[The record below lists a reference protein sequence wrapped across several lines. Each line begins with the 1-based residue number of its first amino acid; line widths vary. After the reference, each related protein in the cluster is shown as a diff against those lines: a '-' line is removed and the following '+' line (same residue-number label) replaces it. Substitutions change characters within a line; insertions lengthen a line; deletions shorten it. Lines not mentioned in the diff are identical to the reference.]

1 MQYRRITIPPKG
13 RNKYGNYQSTSNIT
27 KSIISYSN
35 NGNGTTTD
43 NNITNTGGTGTNNE
57 QQNNYSLRLSKN
69 TFTFEWDDINA
80 SDEGQVDTI
89 QVLGFGN
96 LEDVDTFVGD
106 FSILPNG
113 DGTLSDLTEAEADSY
128 IYDML
133 RANNWGIRG
142 LVDGMSVEVENNGT
156 TNTTIKIK
164 VNKNIKQTA
173 GSLYIP
179 CHIYTG
185 PENEKPKA
193 GDMSD
198 WYDTEKKSL
207 TLEYSYT
214 ILLNAVNH
222 YTLDLTNDTAG
233 VNVLYDENGNDYIPS
248 TSIQQ
253 LSCKA
258 TLYYGQNFVENARY
272 YLDGSFT
279 GLTIDATT
287 GVLNFA
293 NNFSFLGSML
303 KIPVKA
309 TIDKFTSTKI
319 MTINKVYPGKD
330 GSSPVNRWIV
340 PNVNKVTYNPNDY
353 TLSTSA
359 ITATVM
365 KQVGTEAPEV
375 DTQTPIWWGWD
386 TTNPTKT
393 YSGPITVEAGN
404 SFLTL
409 ALRENN
415 KNYESETIPIIK
427 EGVNGESGSSVYTLI
442 LSNTNASINCDS
454 DGNILS
460 GAVRPSCVATLYYGT
475 TVVSNATYSIETSAT
490 GLTINGNSLVYASN
504 FNFTGDTVQVKFVA
518 RVGGNVISSAIM
530 NITKAKAGKD
540 GSNGLDG
547 NDGEPGA
554 PGVGISGTKVEYAIS
569 SSQTTTP
576 TSWSTTIPTLQT
588 EKYLWTRTTWTYTDG
603 STEVGYQKT
612 YIPKNGEKI
621 KKNF

>member
-233 VNVLYDENGNDYIPS
+233 INVDIDGNILPNQ
-248 TSIQQ
+248 TIECQ
-253 LSCKA
+253 A
-258 TLYYGQNFVENARY
+258 TLYYGETIV
-272 YLDGSFT
+272 T
-279 GLTIDATT
+279 GATYGLGRQVT
-287 GVLNFA
+287 GVSINTSTGRLTFGT
-293 NNFSFLGSML
+293 NFSFLASSL
-303 KIPVKA
+303 EIPITA
-309 TIDKFTSTKI
+309 TIDDYTSTKI
-319 MTINKVYPGKD
+319 MTIN
-330 GSSPVNRWIV
+330 
-340 PNVNKVTYNPNDY
+340 
-353 TLSTSA
+353 
-359 ITATVM
+359 
-365 KQVGTEAPEV
+365 
-375 DTQTPIWWGWD
+375 
-386 TTNPTKT
+386 
-393 YSGPITVEAGN
+393 
-404 SFLTL
+404 
-409 ALRENN
+409 
-415 KNYESETIPIIK
+415 
-427 EGVNGESGSSVYTLI
+427 
-442 LSNTNASINCDS
+442 
-454 DGNILS
+454 
-460 GAVRPSCVATLYYGT
+460 
-475 TVVSNATYSIETSAT
+475 
-490 GLTINGNSLVYASN
+490 
-504 FNFTGDTVQVKFVA
+504 
-518 RVGGNVISSAIM
+518 
-530 NITKAKAGKD
+530 
-540 GSNGLDG
+540 
-547 NDGEPGA
+547 
-554 PGVGISGTKVEYAIS
+554 
-569 SSQTTTP
+569 
-576 TSWSTTIPTLQT
+576 
-588 EKYLWTRTTWTYTDG
+588 
-603 STEVGYQKT
+603 
-612 YIPKNGEKI
+612 
-621 KKNF
+621 